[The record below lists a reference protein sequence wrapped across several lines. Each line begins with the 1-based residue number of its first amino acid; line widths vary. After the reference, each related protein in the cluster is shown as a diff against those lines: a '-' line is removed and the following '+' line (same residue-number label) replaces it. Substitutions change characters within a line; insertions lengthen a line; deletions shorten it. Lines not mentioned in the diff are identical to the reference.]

1 MRKVCKFRVILLAI
15 FILLTLGCSLVVNA
29 QEISLFEEFNKPG
42 KPVHTEVTWGYRSE
56 LAKVTT
62 WEQIIPGDGLAY
74 IRINSVK
81 NRLSPEIKWPFQML
95 MISPLGPN
103 HSISIRAKNMVLP
116 GVASFIFTYTER
128 GGLSEIDLEIVG
140 QDRDLPARTGLKSQ
154 TNWTDLR
161 MNLWNRAPLNSD
173 TAERF
178 IHQAIVNSKGV
189 AMSHQDDRF
198 HIYQLDWYQDRV
210 EYFIDSVKQGE
221 FIGNIPS
228 TVAELNIGVRHMAWT
243 GQLSA
248 KPKTLLIDWIKIQP
262 LLSQDVESIGN
273 LN

>member
-1 MRKVCKFRVILLAI
+1 MKEVCKFRITLSAILVLLI
-15 FILLTLGCSLVVNA
+15 FGSSFVVNA
-29 QEISLFEEFNKPG
+29 QEISIFEEFTKPG
-42 KPVHTEVTWGYRSE
+42 KPVHAGVTWRYRSE

-74 IRINSVK
+74 IRVNGAK

-95 MISPLGPN
+95 MISPIGPN

-178 IHQAIVNSKGV
+178 IHQGIVNSKGG
-189 AMSHQDDRF
+189 ATSHQDDRF

-210 EYFIDSVKQGE
+210 EFFIDSVKQGE
-221 FIGNIPS
+221 FIGNIP
-228 TVAELNIGVRHMAWT
+228 TTAADLNIGVRHMAWT
-243 GQLSA
+243 GQLSE

-262 LLSQDVESIGN
+262 LLSQDVESVGN
-273 LN
+273 

>member
-1 MRKVCKFRVILLAI
+1 MSGEFKFRIVLPFILILSV
-15 FILLTLGCSLVVNA
+15 LLTLVFSFMVKAKEV
-29 QEISLFEEFNKPG
+29 SFFEEFNKPG
-42 KPVHTEVTWGYRSE
+42 KPIHSGVTWKYRSE
-56 LAKVTT
+56 LSKVTA

-74 IRINSVK
+74 IRINSIK
-81 NRLSPEIKWPFQML
+81 NRLYSDIKWPFQML
-95 MISPLGPN
+95 MISPIGPN

-140 QDRDLPARTGLKSQ
+140 RDSDLPARSGLKNQ

-178 IHQAIVNSKGV
+178 VHQAIVNSRGV
-189 AMSHQDDRF
+189 SISHKDELF

-210 EYFIDSVKQGE
+210 EYFIDEVKQGE
-221 FIGNIPS
+221 FIGDIP
-228 TVAELNIGVRHMAWT
+228 TTAAELNIGVRHMAWT
-243 GQLSA
+243 GQLSQ
-248 KPKTLLIDWIKIQP
+248 KPETLLIDWIKITP
-262 LLSQDVESIGN
+262 IFIKK